1 MLICSAEAS
10 WSVIFPWI
18 MFSVGLLFGTAC
30 LLLDLLLKDNI
41 DLVSFTVS
49 NSLVSLSLRRLVH
62 ESMHVCVWERD
73 KLLSKNHFLLHLMTR
88 IINIIFSGLLGVL
101 SPTGMLCL
109 PGFQPRFEY
118 LLELLDLKE
127 EFAWPCFSWCKCL
140 LDATEGDRTPS
151 AQPRCTSDPQQDKLH
166 EPAILCMQEPVSISI
181 SLWSQKPQLWGMR

>member
-1 MLICSAEAS
+1 MSPC
-10 WSVIFPWI
+10 
-18 MFSVGLLFGTAC
+18 M
-30 LLLDLLLKDNI
+30 
-41 DLVSFTVS
+41 
-49 NSLVSLSLRRLVH
+49 
-62 ESMHVCVWERD
+62 CVYERD

-88 IINIIFSGLLGVL
+88 IINIIFSELLGVL

-166 EPAILCMQEPVSISI
+166 EPAILCMQETVSISI
-181 SLWSQKPQLWGMR
+181 SLWSQKPQLWGMRQLPLLDRTQLSCPENPSLTTKTAAGYSLP